1 MKYKGNIED
10 ILIDYYFS
18 GPYINQIKYDTIEKF
33 VANPIFM
40 KLKEDVKKSNKNTED
55 AFTENINKLKED
67 PDKNEFAI
75 FANAKENKKDMIKL
89 LGKSEEEI
97 ANQTET

>member
-33 VANPIFM
+33 IDNQIFK
-40 KLKEDVKKSNKNTED
+40 KLKEDVKKSNNTED
-55 AFTENINKLKED
+55 AFTENINKLKEE

-75 FANAKENKKDMIKL
+75 FAKENKKDMIKL